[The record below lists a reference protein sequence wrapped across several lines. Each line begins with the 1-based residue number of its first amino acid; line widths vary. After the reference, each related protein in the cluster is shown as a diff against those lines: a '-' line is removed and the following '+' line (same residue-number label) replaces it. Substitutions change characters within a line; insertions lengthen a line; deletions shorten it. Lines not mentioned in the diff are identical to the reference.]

1 MIDTDENLYKKV
13 ISWLKKNK
21 INYTIEESSMY
32 TTVKLFR
39 GATGSVE
46 LIFNPSMF
54 VAQSLPR
61 CARPS
66 HAAEGSMFYVKVGDW
81 GKWINEFIAWAK
93 ERGYHECNNY
103 HCAQWGTWKFNNFI
117 SYSFLNVFLKK
128 ILTMSG
134 QMNESMQLDEAKQ
147 ILKENGF
154 MLKERFVN
162 VDEIHV
168 PEWLWVAYETG
179 DTSNLKDEEIMILHI
194 FEKDH
199 KNHILEA
206 NEEPNF
212 YRTNDVTDE
221 GGMCYTVQVFED
233 RLVEDYNFYR
243 NPFYQ
248 MNQKRIRERNQ
259 LKKELIDEII
269 ANSNWTE
276 DDRETLMDFDV
287 RKLKMLLNGLGV

>member
-13 ISWLKKNK
+13 ISWLKRNK
-21 INYTIEESSMY
+21 INYTIEEGSID
-32 TTVKLFR
+32 TTVKLMR
-39 GATGSVE
+39 GATGLVE
-46 LIFNPSMF
+46 LIFNPLMT
-54 VAQSLPR
+54 VPKALPR
-61 CARPS
+61 CVRPS

-81 GKWINEFIAWAK
+81 GKWINDFIAWAK

-134 QMNESMQLDEAKQ
+134 QMNESMELEEAKE
-147 ILKENGF
+147 ILKENGY
-154 MLKERFVN
+154 LIE
-162 VDEIHV
+162 
-168 PEWLWVAYETG
+168 
-179 DTSNLKDEEIMILHI
+179 
-194 FEKDH
+194 
-199 KNHILEA
+199 
-206 NEEPNF
+206 
-212 YRTNDVTDE
+212 
-221 GGMCYTVQVFED
+221 
-233 RLVEDYNFYR
+233 EDYNFYG

-248 MNQKRIRERNQ
+248 MNQKRIKERNQ

-287 RKLKMLLNGLGV
+287 RKLKMLLDKLGV